1 MLHVSGCGVGM
12 VGHGTDVRGGGT
24 DARDVASKARGVAP
38 MGGAQHWQQGVWH

>member
-1 MLHVSGCGVGM
+1 M